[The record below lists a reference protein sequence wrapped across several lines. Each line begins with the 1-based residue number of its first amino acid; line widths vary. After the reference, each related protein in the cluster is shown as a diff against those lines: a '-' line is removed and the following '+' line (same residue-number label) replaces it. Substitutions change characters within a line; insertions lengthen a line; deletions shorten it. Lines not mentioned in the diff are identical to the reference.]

1 MSEYATTKMSS
12 RGQVVIPEEIRVSLH
27 LKEGDQF
34 IVMGHAD
41 TVILR
46 SITPPSMKELEGLV
60 AQASQIA
67 KKAGMKKKDL
77 DSAIKG
83 VRHKK

>member
-1 MSEYATTKMSS
+1 
-12 RGQVVIPEEIRVSLH
+12 
-27 LKEGDQF
+27 
-34 IVMGHAD
+34 MGHAD